1 MIHTQSQRRVTTKRR
16 NMATA
21 LFDAEEGDLT
31 AVVGEGDTNAMH
43 VPSMMCIQ
51 EETMQ
56 QYNTRHRGKRGLD
69 RPLSFLSTLST
80 ISGENSHSGKRLRTF
95 RKRLGFLV
103 VSISAFSLSTS
114 MMWIAQTPLSHT
126 PQRKIQHLILRENAK
141 SSFARTPDV
150 SAGGAKFE
158 ISPYRRLERK
168 FDDRSVK
175 LNRSNSSAKKNKQKI
190 LSFHRIAQ
198 HGSTTKRDFLDRMEE
213 SWEFVAKDVDLNP
226 ETGRSSR
233 FPSVNERV
241 RVYMSNWYLPPC
253 PVATGLPADTRSNDA
268 FVEYNFQQGPADDTE
283 YMVFREVRTT
293 KDKKNGP
300 LRSFVVNDS
309 ADFDFLRHLNPERMR
324 NCKHTS
330 YCTDFVKYLF
340 PALNRTATDA
350 LNSTS
355 GEVPVVSDN
364 VLLYQF
370 SDAEKTRAY
379 NIRLSKF
386 SPYPNVPIL
395 KKFRLALSR
404 QELRRV
410 LTPSESGK
418 QCSPAPRPLPLTIEQ
433 QQRMNEGE
441 TKVSLASQPIIMKLK
456 IQRHYGFVQSIP
468 GIDREWSEKKNQ
480 AIFRGQFTGRY
491 PVGMKSD
498 VVKQLSAMEQCDLLH
513 RCRLVY
519 KSSFN
524 STLVDAKLALP
535 ILDVR
540 KDFPQEIN
548 GVPLYGDRV
557 SIEDMLSYKAIIM
570 LEGNDVSSGLK
581 WALYSNSVVLTQTPT
596 KTSWA
601 MEELLEPWVH
611 YVPLADDLSDVEEKM
626 QWVIDNDEEAQK
638 IALRGKLWIHD
649 LVFHPDAEVDEE
661 LIFDEIVRRSKAHFV
676 RNPLMELPSGN
687 IEVG

>member
-1 MIHTQSQRRVTTKRR
+1 MIHSQPQRRSTTPIGI
-16 NMATA
+16 MATA
-21 LFDAEEGDLT
+21 FLERDDGDFT
-31 AVVGEGDTNAMH
+31 IEEGDTNGMH
-43 VPSMMCIQ
+43 VHTMMRIADEPMHQ
-51 EETMQ
+51 H
-56 QYNTRHRGKRGLD
+56 NSRHRGKRGLD
-69 RPLSFLSTLST
+69 RPLTFLSTLST
-80 ISGENSHSGKRLRTF
+80 IGGESSLQGKRLRTF

-114 MMWIAQTPLSHT
+114 MMWIAQTPLSHS
-126 PQRKIQHLILRENAK
+126 PQRKIQNQILRGNSK
-141 SSFARTPDV
+141 SSFIRTSEV
-150 SAGGAKFE
+150 LSADAKFE

-168 FDDRSVK
+168 VDDTGVVLDKPDSPH
-175 LNRSNSSAKKNKQKI
+175 KKSKQKV

-198 HGSTTKRDFLDRMEE
+198 HGSTTKRDYLSPMDDT
-213 SWEFVAKDVDLNP
+213 WEFDRNEVDLDP
-226 ETGRSSR
+226 ETGRRTR
-233 FPSVNERV
+233 FPSVDERV

-253 PVATGLPADTRSNDA
+253 PASTGLCTDGKVSDA
-268 FVEYNFQQGPADDTE
+268 FVEFNFQAGNANDTE
-283 YMVFREVRTT
+283 YMIFREARTA
-293 KDKKNGP
+293 KEKKNGP
-300 LRSFVVNDS
+300 IRTFVVDDS
-309 ADFDFLRHLNPERMR
+309 TDFDFLRHLNPERMR
-324 NCKHTS
+324 QCKHTS

-340 PALNRTATDA
+340 PALRRTANDA
-350 LNSTS
+350 LNSTNDQA
-355 GEVPVVSDN
+355 PVASDN
-364 VLLYQF
+364 VFLYQF

-379 NIRLSKF
+379 NVRLSKF

-395 KKFRLALSR
+395 KKFRFALSR

-410 LTPSESGK
+410 LTPSETGK
-418 QCSPAPRPLPLTIEQ
+418 QCAIAPRPLPLTIEQ

-456 IQRHYGFVQSIP
+456 IQRHYGYVQAIP
-468 GIDREWSEKKNQ
+468 GKDREWSEKKNQ
-480 AIFRGQFTGRY
+480 AIFRGQFTGRF

-498 VVKQLSAMEQCDLLH
+498 MVKQLSAIEQCDLLH

-519 KSSFN
+519 NSSFN

-540 KDFPQEIN
+540 KDFPREIN
-548 GVPLYGDRV
+548 GVSLYGDRV
-557 SIEDMLSYKAIIM
+557 TIDDMLSYKAIIM

-626 QWVIDNDEEAQK
+626 QWVIDNDEEAQR

-649 LVFHPDAEVDEE
+649 LVFHPDAEVDEQ
-661 LIFDEIVRRSKAHFV
+661 LIFDEILRRYKAHFV
-676 RNPLMELPSGN
+676 HNPLMELPSGK